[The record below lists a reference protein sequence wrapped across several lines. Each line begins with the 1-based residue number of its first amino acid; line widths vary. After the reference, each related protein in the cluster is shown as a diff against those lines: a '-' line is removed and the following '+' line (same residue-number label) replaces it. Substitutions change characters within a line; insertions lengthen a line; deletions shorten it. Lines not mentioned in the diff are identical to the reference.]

1 FQEWLKT
8 VNVEYNIT
16 ADVFNFT
23 SRLQDALLRHSF
35 PCFIR
40 LDARLQGP
48 VNVSRD
54 EFESLV
60 LDNWVNRQVTLKE
73 RRRLTFALQTLE
85 ATSRK
90 SDFVSMKESSP
101 AGFESTYTNSKNYT
115 NQFDEDLLIEMN
127 NLLRC
132 GHVIFNKSEYE
143 LYILDNPLPSDF
155 KVTIDLKVIKVTLSE
170 PQDLN
175 YLLIEES
182 GELKVCWETLETK
195 LKEIQDAEDT
205 LRQRRLELPEGT
217 LYIVSVSCSVVSLV
231 CLVVTIVTYLIH
243 PILRTF
249 AGKNNM
255 MLSLSLLLAQT
266 SLLAAFYIQYRGDI
280 CTCLGISTHFL
291 WLWMFTWTFICSLD
305 MFLVFTAKTRSSCCQ
320 DDYKS
325 FTKRC
330 LFSVSFPATVVSAV
344 VVVTYFQSES
354 QRIGYGSSRCFLDSF
369 IVKMVSFTGPLVAL
383 VLCNTIFFITSVV
396 KIHKVR
402 QLKLSY
408 LNKEEQSNLIVYV
421 KLSAMT
427 GVFWLLATVAQASGV
442 YYLKFIVEPIN
453 GLQGVYIF
461 MSYVCNRRVLRLY
474 RGTDD
479 VKTVTTNTSSATS
492 KEVGNKMFI

>member
-1 FQEWLKT
+1 MISFIQFQEWLKT

-132 GHVIFNKSEYE
+132 GHVVFNKSEYE
-143 LYILDNPLPSDF
+143 LNILDNPLPSDF

-205 LRQRRLELPEGT
+205 LRQRRLELPEG
-217 LYIVSVSCSVVSLV
+217 
-231 CLVVTIVTYLIH
+231 
-243 PILRTF
+243 
-249 AGKNNM
+249 KNNM

-266 SLLAAFYIQYRGDI
+266 SLLAAFYIQYKGDI

-291 WLWMFTWTFICSLD
+291 WLWMFSWTFICSLD

-369 IVKMVSFTGPLVAL
+369 IVKMVSFTGPLIAL